1 MGTVKEV
8 ATGTDAPHWSLKYE
22 LVVGLEVHAQL
33 ITNSKAYSSDPNA
46 YGDHPNTNVSVVTL
60 GHPGTLPVVNKKVV
74 EHAIRLGL
82 ATHCRIAPWMHY
94 ARKNY
99 FYPDLPKGYQITQ
112 DKTPICTEGYVDI
125 PNTRDTELGAVKASG
140 DSGSEAG
147 VGNAGSAK
155 LSDIGAR
162 DPFALPTGLA
172 GSLGMT
178 RIGITRIHMEEDA
191 GKSIHDV
198 DPFNTLVDLNRAGV
212 PLVEIVSEPD
222 IRSGQEAYDYLTEI
236 RRLVRYLDI
245 CDGNM
250 EEGSLRCDAN
260 ISLRLKGEEAFGTRC
275 EVKNMNSFRNVVR
288 AIEYEAQRQSE
299 ILDAGGT
306 IHMETRT
313 FDATKGSTVGMRSK
327 ELAHDYRYFPEP
339 DLLPITVTEATKEA
353 IRREM
358 PPLPRELREKYT
370 KQLGLSDYDAG
381 VLTDDKAT
389 ALYYEGMIA
398 HTSNHKAA
406 ANWVMGAVRGWVN
419 ERGLTMGDFPITPLR
434 LAGLIDLIDGG
445 TVSHTLATQKL
456 FPLMLADA
464 GHTAAELAS
473 KHDLVQDT
481 REDVVEGIMA
491 EAMAR
496 YPDKV
501 EAYRKGNKGLLGL
514 FMGEVMKGTKG
525 KADPK
530 RVNEV
535 VRRMLE
541 Q

>member
-1 MGTVKEV
+1 MSTKKEAV
-8 ATGTDAPHWSLKYE
+8 TGTGAPHWSEKYE

-60 GHPGTLPVVNKKVV
+60 GHPGTLPVANKKVV
-74 EHAIRLGL
+74 ELAVRMGL
-82 ATHCRIAPWMHY
+82 ATDCSIAPWMHY

-112 DKTPICTEGYVDI
+112 DHTPICTKGHVIIPVEGG
-125 PNTRDTELGAVKASG
+125 EK
-140 DSGSEAG
+140 
-147 VGNAGSAK
+147 
-155 LSDIGAR
+155 
-162 DPFALPTGLA
+162 
-172 GSLGMT
+172 

-212 PLVEIVSEPD
+212 PLIEIVSEPD
-222 IRSGQEAYDYLTEI
+222 IRSGQEAYDYLVEI

-260 ISLRLKGEEAFGTRC
+260 ISLRPIGQEKFGTRC
-275 EVKNMNSFRNVVR
+275 EVKNMNSFRNVMR

-299 ILDAGGT
+299 VLDAGGV

-313 FDATKGSTVGMRSK
+313 FDAGKGITIGMRSK

-339 DLLPITVTEATKEA
+339 DLQPITVSEAMKEA

-358 PPLPRELREKYT
+358 PPLPRELRAKYT
-370 KQLGLSDYDAG
+370 QQLGLSDYDAG
-381 VLTDDKAT
+381 ILTDDKGT
-389 ALYYEGMIA
+389 ALYYEAVIA
-398 HTSNHKAA
+398 KTSNYKGA
-406 ANWVMGAVRGWVN
+406 ANWVMGDVRGWVN
-419 ERGLTMGDFPITPLR
+419 ERGLDIGQFPISAER
-434 LAGLIDLIDGG
+434 LAGLITLIDSGK
-445 TVSHTLATQKL
+445 VSHSVASQKL
-456 FPLMLADA
+456 FPMMLEDA
-464 GHTAAELAS
+464 ASTAEELAV

-481 REDVVEGIMA
+481 KEDVIEGLMREVMA
-491 EAMAR
+491 K
-496 YPDKV
+496 YPEKV
-501 EAYRKGNKGLLGL
+501 AAYRSGQKGLLGL

-530 RVNEV
+530 RANEV
-535 VRRMLE
+535 VRQLLE
-541 Q
+541 QESA

>member
-1 MGTVKEV
+1 MSNPIEAV
-8 ATGTDAPHWSLKYE
+8 TGTGAPHWSLKYE

-33 ITNSKAYSSDPNA
+33 ITNSKAYSGDPNA

-82 ATHCRIAPWMHY
+82 ATNCTIAPWMHY

-112 DKTPICTEGYVDI
+112 DHTPICTNGWIEI
-125 PNTRDTELGAVKASG
+125 PETRSG
-140 DSGSEAG
+140 DDAE
-147 VGNAGSAK
+147 
-155 LSDIGAR
+155 R
-162 DPFALPTGLA
+162 DPIAT
-172 GSLGMT
+172 LGMT

-222 IRSGQEAYDYLTEI
+222 IRSGQEAYDYLTEV

-260 ISLRLKGEEAFGTRC
+260 ISLRPKGQQEFGTRC

-299 ILDAGGT
+299 ILDAGGV

-313 FDATKGSTVGMRSK
+313 FDATKGSTLGMRSK

-339 DLLPITVTEATKEA
+339 DLQPLSVSDATKEA
-353 IRREM
+353 IRKAM
-358 PPLPRELREKYT
+358 PPLPRELRAKYT
-370 KQLGLSDYDAG
+370 NELGLSDYDAG
-381 VLTDDKAT
+381 ILTDDKAT
-389 ALYYEGMIA
+389 ALYYEGVIQ
-398 HTSNHKAA
+398 HTANHKAA
-406 ANWVMGAVRGWVN
+406 ANWVMGAVRSWVN
-419 ERGLTMGDFPITPLR
+419 ERGLTMSEFPISAER
-434 LAGLIDLIDGG
+434 LAGLVALIDAG

-456 FPLMLADA
+456 FPLMLAE
-464 GHTAAELAS
+464 GHASAEELART
-473 KHDLVQDT
+473 HDLVQDT
-481 REDVVEGIMA
+481 REDLIESLMRDV
-491 EAMAR
+491 MAR

-501 EAYRKGNKGLLGL
+501 EAYRQGNKGLLGL

-530 RVNEV
+530 RANEV
-535 VRRMLE
+535 VRRMLS
-541 Q
+541 

>member
-1 MGTVKEV
+1 MEAVREV
-8 ATGTDAPHWSLKYE
+8 VTGTGAPHWSERYE

-33 ITNSKAYSSDPNA
+33 ITASKAYSSDPNA

-60 GHPGTLPVVNKKVV
+60 GHPGTLPVLNKKVV

-82 ATHCRIAPWMHY
+82 ATNCGIAPWMHF

-112 DKTPICTEGYVDI
+112 DHTPICTKGHVDI
-125 PNTRDTELGAVKASG
+125 PNTRGGEG
-140 DSGSEAG
+140 
-147 VGNAGSAK
+147 
-155 LSDIGAR
+155 
-162 DPFALPTGLA
+162 PF
-172 GSLGMT
+172 T

-191 GKSIHDV
+191 GKSLHDV

-212 PLVEIVSEPD
+212 PLLEIVSEPD

-260 ISLRLKGEEAFGTRC
+260 ISLRPKGEKKFGTRC
-275 EVKNMNSFRNVVR
+275 EVKNMNSFRNVMR

-299 ILDAGGT
+299 ILAAGGA

-313 FDATKGSTVGMRSK
+313 FDAAKGSTVGMRSK

-339 DLLPITVTEATKEA
+339 DLQPITVSEAMKEA
-353 IRREM
+353 IRKAM
-358 PPLPRELREKYT
+358 PPLPRELRAKYT
-370 KQLGLSDYDAG
+370 GALGLSEYDAAI
-381 VLTDDKAT
+381 LTDDKAT
-389 ALYYEGMIA
+389 ALYYEAVIA
-398 HTSNHKAA
+398 HTGNHKAA
-406 ANWVMGAVRGWVN
+406 ANWVMGPVRGWVN
-419 ERGLTMGDFPITPLR
+419 ERGLAMADFPITAER
-434 LAGLIDLIDGG
+434 LAGLITLIDAG
-445 TVSHTLATQKL
+445 TVSHSLASQKL
-456 FPLMLADA
+456 FPLMLEDTTASAAD
-464 GHTAAELAS
+464 LAK

-481 REDVVEGIMA
+481 REDLVEAIMRD
-491 EAMAR
+491 AMDR

-501 EAYRKGNKGLLGL
+501 EAYRQGNKGLLGL
-514 FMGEVMKGTKG
+514 FMGEVMKGTHG
-525 KADPK
+525 KTDPK
-530 RVNEV
+530 RANEV

-541 Q
+541 HN

>member
-1 MGTVKEV
+1 MS
-8 ATGTDAPHWSLKYE
+8 HWSE
-22 LVVGLEVHAQL
+22 HWDLVVGLEVHAQL
-33 ITNSKAYSSDPNA
+33 ITASKAYSSDANA

-60 GHPGTLPVVNKKVV
+60 GHPGTLPVANKKVI
-74 EHAIRLGL
+74 EHAVRIGL
-82 ATHCRIAPWMHY
+82 ATHCTIAPWMHY

-112 DKTPICTEGYVDI
+112 DQTPICTKGYVLI
-125 PNTRDTELGAVKASG
+125 PVEGGEK
-140 DSGSEAG
+140 
-147 VGNAGSAK
+147 
-155 LSDIGAR
+155 
-162 DPFALPTGLA
+162 
-172 GSLGMT
+172 

-222 IRSGQEAYDYLTEI
+222 IRSGQEAYDYLVEI

-260 ISLRLKGEEAFGTRC
+260 ISLRAKGTTPFGTRC
-275 EVKNMNSFRNVVR
+275 EVKNMNSFRNVMR
-288 AIEYEAQRQSE
+288 AIEHEAQRQSE
-299 ILDAGGT
+299 VLEAGGT

-313 FDATKGSTVGMRSK
+313 FDAAKGTTVGMRSK

-339 DLLPITVTEATKEA
+339 DLQPLTVSETQKEA
-353 IRREM
+353 IRKAM

-370 KQLGLSDYDAG
+370 GKLGLSAYDAG
-381 VLTDDKAT
+381 ILTDDKAT
-389 ALYYEGMIA
+389 ALYYEALIGI
-398 HTSNHKAA
+398 TSNYKGA
-406 ANWVMGAVRGWVN
+406 ANWVMGDVRSWTN
-419 ERGLTMGDFPITPLR
+419 ERGLTMGEFPITAER
-434 LAGLIDLIDGG
+434 LAGLVQLIDDGK
-445 TVSHTLATQKL
+445 VNHTIASQKL
-456 FPLMLADA
+456 FPLMLDDTTSSAEQL
-464 GHTAAELAS
+464 AA
-473 KHDLVQDT
+473 KHDLVQNT
-481 REDVVEGIMA
+481 REDVIEGLMRDV
-491 EAMAR
+491 MAR

-530 RVNEV
+530 RANEV
-535 VRRMLE
+535 VRQLLE
-541 Q
+541 QDND